1 MADCEEIGHLLDAYA
16 LGAVEAEDTGP
27 IEEHLAE
34 CLACWEHLTEA
45 QRAAALLA
53 LAVPLEQPRER
64 LRQRILAQAQK
75 EGARKAVRWKA
86 TVGVRRMLP
95 VAAGVLA
102 AIAVA
107 SLSWSLVLQRQ
118 TDDLRQDYSALQQ
131 QASTSQELMGHQR
144 QLLAL
149 LVTPD
154 VQSVDLT
161 ASGVAAGAVATY
173 MWSPSSSAGAIVGN
187 KLPSAPEGMVY
198 QLWFFRP
205 DGVWVDGGTF
215 QAVDGIGHH
224 AAKLEAWDE
233 DFTAV
238 GVTVEPAGGS
248 AIPTAEPVL
257 FAHLPY
263 SSSP

>member
-1 MADCEEIGHLLDAYA
+1 MADCEDIGQLLDAYA
-16 LGAVEAEDTGP
+16 LGPVEAEDASQ

-53 LAVPLEQPRER
+53 LGVPLEQPRER
-64 LRQRILAQAQK
+64 LRQRILAQARK
-75 EGARKAVRWKA
+75 EGDRKAVRPKA

-102 AIAVA
+102 AVAVA
-107 SLSWSLVLQRQ
+107 SLSWSLILQRQ
-118 TDDLRQDYSALQQ
+118 ADDLRQDYGILQE

-154 VQSVDLT
+154 IQSVDL
-161 ASGVAAGAVATY
+161 AGSGVAAGAVATY
-173 MWSPSSSAGAIVGN
+173 MWSPSTGVGAIVGN
-187 KLPSAPEGMVY
+187 KLPPAPEGMVY

-205 DGVWVDGGTF
+205 DGVGVDGGTF

-224 AAKLEAWDE
+224 AANLQAWDE

-248 AIPTAEPVL
+248 VSPTAEPVL
-257 FAHLPY
+257 FARLPY
-263 SSSP
+263 ESSH